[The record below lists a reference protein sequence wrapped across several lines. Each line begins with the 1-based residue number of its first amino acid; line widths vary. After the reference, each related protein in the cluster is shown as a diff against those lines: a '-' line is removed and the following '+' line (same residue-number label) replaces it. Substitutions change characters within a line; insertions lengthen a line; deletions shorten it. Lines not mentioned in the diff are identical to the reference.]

1 VDFFSSESLDSLDKI
16 YRINLVNS
24 ITGYKSANLLGTI
37 SNDGIEN
44 VAIFSSITHLGS
56 QPALLSFFVRPNVV
70 PRNTYNNIKEKKI
83 FTVNHISKEKIDD
96 AHHTSAK
103 YGEDISEFDKT
114 NLQSEYK
121 KNWEAPFVKDS
132 AVQLGCKYLN
142 EYYLKENGCSMIV
155 ASIEIIFIRE
165 GLLDNDGW
173 VELSKANI
181 VTVNGLDGYALPK
194 TIKRLKYARPK

>member
-1 VDFFSSESLDSLDKI
+1 MDFFNSESLDSLNKI
-16 YRINLVNS
+16 YRINLINS

-37 SNDGIEN
+37 SNKGVEN

-56 QPALLSFFVRPNVV
+56 NPALLSFFVRPNVV
-70 PRNTYNNIKEKKI
+70 PRDTYKNIKEKKI
-83 FTVNHISKEKIDD
+83 FTVNHISQEKIDD

-103 YGEDISEFDKT
+103 YKEEISEFEKT

-121 KNWEAPFVKDS
+121 SNWEAPFVKDS
-132 AVQLGCKYLN
+132 AIQLGCKYVN
-142 EYYLKENGCSMIV
+142 EYFLKENGCSLIV

-165 GLLDNDGW
+165 GLLQNDGW
-173 VELSKANI
+173 VELSKGNV
-181 VTVNGLDGYALPK
+181 VTVNGLDAYALPK

>member
-1 VDFFSSESLDSLDKI
+1 MDFFSSESLDSLDKI

-37 SNDGIEN
+37 SNEGIEN

-70 PRNTYNNIKEKKI
+70 PRNTYKNIKEKKF

>member
-1 VDFFSSESLDSLDKI
+1 MDFFNSESLDSLNKI
-16 YRINLVNS
+16 YRINLINS

-37 SNDGIEN
+37 SNKGVEN

-56 QPALLSFFVRPNVV
+56 NPALLSFFVRPNVV
-70 PRNTYNNIKEKKI
+70 PRDTYKNIKEKKI
-83 FTVNHISKEKIDD
+83 FTVNHISQEKIDD

-103 YGEDISEFDKT
+103 YKEEISEFEKT

-121 KNWEAPFVKDS
+121 SNWGAPFVKDS
-132 AVQLGCKYLN
+132 AIQLGCKYVN
-142 EYYLKENGCSMIV
+142 EYYLKENGCSLIV

-165 GLLDNDGW
+165 GLLQNDGW
-173 VELSKANI
+173 VELSKGNV
-181 VTVNGLDGYALPK
+181 VTVNGLDAYALPK

>member
-1 VDFFSSESLDSLDKI
+1 MDFFSSESLDSLDKI

-37 SNDGIEN
+37 SNEGIEN

-70 PRNTYNNIKEKKI
+70 PRNTYKNIKEKKI

>member
-1 VDFFSSESLDSLDKI
+1 MDFFSSESLNSLDKI

-37 SNDGIEN
+37 SNEGIEN

-70 PRNTYNNIKEKKI
+70 PRNTYKNIKEKKF

-103 YGEDISEFDKT
+103 YGEEISEFDKT

>member
-1 VDFFSSESLDSLDKI
+1 MDFFSSESLDSLDKI

>member
-37 SNDGIEN
+37 SNEGIEN

-103 YGEDISEFDKT
+103 YGDDISEFDKT

-121 KNWEAPFVKDS
+121 KNWEAPFVKGS

-142 EYYLKENGCSMIV
+142 EYFLKENGCSMIV
-155 ASIEIIFIRE
+155 ASIEIIFIKE

>member
-37 SNDGIEN
+37 SNEGIEN

-70 PRNTYNNIKEKKI
+70 PRNTYKNIKEKKF

>member
-103 YGEDISEFDKT
+103 YGDDISEFDKT

-121 KNWEAPFVKDS
+121 KNWEAPFVKGS

-142 EYYLKENGCSMIV
+142 EYFLKENGCSMIV
-155 ASIEIIFIRE
+155 ASIEIIFIKE